1 MKKIV
6 NYIQLFF
13 KEINKAWL
21 ISCVLLMILLVTANY
36 AFDLEDRLIATLPYS
51 YIAGYTCLY
60 ALAWLPPFFLYRLMV
75 RDQQTISLKAWLCI
89 LAAPILFAVKVGMDT
104 TVFLNMDAE
113 WLSYWNRILY
123 WPLRLLT
130 LFALLL
136 LIWMSMGRPA
146 HKWGL
151 HTEGFKVRPY
161 VLMLLIM
168 VPLLLLASTQPDF
181 QATYPKLKQVL
192 PLPESA
198 SPEWLYKLLF
208 EFSYGSDFISIELFF
223 RGFLVIGMA
232 RWLGRDAILPMACF
246 YCSIHFGKP
255 LGECISSFFG
265 GLILGV
271 VSYHTRSIYGG
282 LMVHLG
288 IAWLMELCGYL
299 AHLYKW

>member
-6 NYIQLFF
+6 NYIRLFF
-13 KEINKAWL
+13 KEINKVWL
-21 ISCVLLMILLVTANY
+21 ICCVLLMILLVTANY
-36 AFDLEDRLIATLPYS
+36 AFGLEDRLIAAFPQS
-51 YIAGYTCLY
+51 AVVGYASLY
-60 ALAWLPPFFLYRLMV
+60 ALAWLPSFLLYRLIV
-75 RDQQTISLKAWLCI
+75 RDQQAISLKAWLCI
-89 LAAPILFAVKVGMDT
+89 LAAPLLFAVKVGMDT
-104 TVFLNMDAE
+104 TVSFSMDAA
-113 WLSYWNRILY
+113 WWSYWNRILY
-123 WPLRLLT
+123 WPLRLIT
-130 LFALLL
+130 LFGILL
-136 LIWMSMGRPA
+136 LIWIAIGRSA
-146 HKWGL
+146 DRWGL

-161 VLMLLIM
+161 AIMLLIM

-192 PLPESA
+192 PLPEGA
-198 SPEWLYKLLF
+198 SPQWLYKLLF
-208 EFSYGSDFISIELFF
+208 ELSYGTDFISIELFF

>member
-6 NYIQLFF
+6 NYIRLFF
-13 KEINKAWL
+13 KEINKVWL
-21 ISCVLLMILLVTANY
+21 ICCVLLMTLLVTANY
-36 AFDLEDRLIATLPYS
+36 AFGLEDRLIAAFPQS
-51 YIAGYTCLY
+51 AVVGYASLY
-60 ALAWLPPFFLYRLMV
+60 TLAWLPSFLLYRLVV

-89 LAAPILFAVKVGMDT
+89 LAAPLLFAVKVGMDT
-104 TVFLNMDAE
+104 TVSFHMDTA
-113 WLSYWNRILY
+113 WWSYWNRILY
-123 WPLRLLT
+123 WPLRLIT
-130 LFALLL
+130 LFSILL
-136 LIWMSMGRPA
+136 LIWISMGRSSDR
-146 HKWGL
+146 WGL

-161 VLMLLIM
+161 AIMLLIM

-192 PLPESA
+192 PLPEGA
-198 SPEWLYKLLF
+198 SPQWLYKLLF
-208 EFSYGSDFISIELFF
+208 ELSYGTDFISIELFF

>member
-6 NYIQLFF
+6 NYIRLFF
-13 KEINKAWL
+13 KEINKVWL
-21 ISCVLLMILLVTANY
+21 ICCVLLMILLVTANY
-36 AFDLEDRLIATLPYS
+36 AFGLEDRLIAAFPQS
-51 YIAGYTCLY
+51 AVVGYASLY
-60 ALAWLPPFFLYRLMV
+60 ALAWLPSFLLYRLIV
-75 RDQQTISLKAWLCI
+75 RDQQAISLKAWLCI
-89 LAAPILFAVKVGMDT
+89 LAAPLLFAVKVGMDT
-104 TVFLNMDAE
+104 TVSLSMDAA
-113 WLSYWNRILY
+113 WWSYLNRILY
-123 WPLRLLT
+123 WPLRLIT
-130 LFALLL
+130 LFGILL
-136 LIWMSMGRPA
+136 LIWIAIGRSA
-146 HKWGL
+146 DRWGL

-161 VLMLLIM
+161 AIMLLIM
-168 VPLLLLASTQPDF
+168 VPLLLLASSQPDF

-192 PLPESA
+192 PLPEGA
-198 SPEWLYKLLF
+198 SPQWLYKLLF
-208 EFSYGSDFISIELFF
+208 ELSYGTDFISIELFF